1 MFGRYEQHDTR
12 GKNMAKKTTSAKRCI
27 YCNKKLGRAKSKSP
41 AYHLQY
47 CEEHWAVAVR
57 LKNMRQPCRIVKCK
71 NPGLEDGYCDTHR
84 PFDANSSP
92 LRLDWL
98 EDKGLIKANNPKC
111 PYSGK
116 RNATKAYRGRDAT
129 KGIEEIREFLNG

>member
-1 MFGRYEQHDTR
+1 
-12 GKNMAKKTTSAKRCI
+12 MAKKTTSAKRCI
-27 YCNKKLGRAKSKSP
+27 HCNKRLGRAKSKSP

-47 CEEHWAVAVR
+47 CEEHWAIAVR

-84 PFDANSSP
+84 PFDSNTSP

-98 EDKGLIKANNPKC
+98 EGDGLIKSNSPKC
-111 PYSGK
+111 PYSGT
-116 RNATKAYRGRDAT
+116 RNATKAYRGSAAT
-129 KGIEEIREFLNG
+129 GKIEAIREFLNG